1 MAKMNSNIETIGL
14 KIKKK
19 LLNLQRKVEDKEREI
34 FHTKFPKDPKLLY
47 QELLKHKKEI
57 DKLRNKNVI
66 NDKQYELIFPINKE
80 TDSDQWDPTLL
91 HTLLRTLFGYK
102 RPKNGWNNEPDANDQ
117 SQLANLIRLK
127 VGRNK
132 IVHLSIAS
140 ATEYQYKSI
149 YKYLIKNASHIA
161 VH

>member
-102 RPKNGWNNEPDANDQ
+102 RPVPIIQSLSSDPIGIDRLVCFNFNNK
-117 SQLANLIRLK
+117 LK
-127 VGRNK
+127 VPPLN
-132 IVHLSIAS
+132 LS
-140 ATEYQYKSI
+140 
-149 YKYLIKNASHIA
+149 LLWCH
-161 VH
+161 V